1 MRNLVTG
8 GAGFIGS
15 HLIEKLLKN
24 EETVI
29 CLDNLHTGR
38 KNNFEEWIG
47 LPNYEFI
54 KHDVINPIDIKV
66 DRIWHLAC
74 PASPIHY
81 QEDPIKTARTNF
93 LGTYNSLEL
102 ALKNKAQILFTSTS
116 EVYGDPEK
124 HPQIES
130 YRGNV
135 NPNGIRSCY
144 DEGKRIGETL
154 CFDYHRIH
162 NVDIKVARIFN
173 TYGPKMLIN
182 DGRVVTNFIIQALKN
197 IPLTIYGEGSQT
209 RSFCFV
215 DDLVEGLM
223 KLMASDQNG
232 PINLGNPYEFTIIE
246 LANLIRNKVNPNLE
260 FKYKPL
266 PQDDPMQRKPDLSLA
281 KELLKWEPKIFLE
294 EGLEKT
300 IPFFKKQLNFII

>member
-15 HLIEKLLKN
+15 HLIEKLLKK

-38 KNNFEEWIG
+38 KKNFEEWIA
-47 LPNYEFI
+47 LPNFEFI
-54 KHDVINPIDIKV
+54 NHDVIKPIDIEV

-81 QEDPIKTARTNF
+81 QEDPIRTARTNF

-102 ALKNKAQILFTSTS
+102 ALKNRAQILFTSTS

-124 HPQIES
+124 HPQTES
-130 YRGNV
+130 YKGNV

-154 CFDYHRIH
+154 CFDYHRVH
-162 NVDIKVARIFN
+162 KLDIKVARIFN
-173 TYGPKMLIN
+173 TYGPKMLLN

-197 IPLTIYGEGSQT
+197 IPLTIYGEGLQT

-215 DDLVEGLM
+215 DDLVEGLI
-223 KLMASDQNG
+223 KLMESDQNG
-232 PINLGNPYEFTIIE
+232 PINLGNQDEFTIIE
-246 LANLIRNKVNPNLE
+246 LANSIRNKVNPYLE
-260 FKYKPL
+260 FNYKPL

-281 KELLKWEPKIFLE
+281 KKFLNWQPKISLD